1 MHNKHNKR
9 STCRHVG
16 LFADLIGECVLFR
29 FSSKCQIT
37 RLFYSPRYFEAI
49 SVSCSTLSSLVRSGQ
64 ARVCVPLIDANEAPL
79 SAEEEEKR
87 EQKAARTAAWN
98 ESCAL
103 FTSFQTPADGH
114 DDDNGDEDERASFSF
129 VCVKSRGG
137 RRGWRKTVSISI

>member
-1 MHNKHNKR
+1 M
-9 STCRHVG
+9 
-16 LFADLIGECVLFR
+16 
-29 FSSKCQIT
+29 
-37 RLFYSPRYFEAI
+37 
-49 SVSCSTLSSLVRSGQ
+49 SCSTLSSLVRSGQ

-79 SAEEEEKR
+79 SAEEEERR

-137 RRGWRKTVSISI
+137 RRGGARLFLSQFKETPLLRKNMTLGRKQVDEIWILP